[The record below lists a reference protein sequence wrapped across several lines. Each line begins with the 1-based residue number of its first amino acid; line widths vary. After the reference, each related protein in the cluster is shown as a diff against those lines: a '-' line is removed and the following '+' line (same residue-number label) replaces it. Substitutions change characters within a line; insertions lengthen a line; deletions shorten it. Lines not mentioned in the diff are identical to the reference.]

1 MKEIIKGDWQEL
13 LKEEFEKDYYKELKL
28 KLDEEYKTKEI
39 FPVEEELFSAFNLTQ
54 YKDVKVLILGQDP
67 YHNNDQ
73 AHGLAFSVKEGIK
86 IPPSLRN
93 IYKELNAD
101 LGIEI
106 PNTGYLINWAKEGI
120 MLLNTTLTVRAH
132 TPMSHSKIGWEI
144 FTDRIIELIDE
155 KDEPVV
161 FILWGNH
168 AKSKKKLIKNEKHLI
183 IESVHPSPLSA
194 SRGFFGTKPFSKT
207 NEFLRENGLQ
217 APSWRV

>member
-13 LKEEFEKDYYKELKL
+13 LKDEFEKDYYKELKL

-39 FPVEEELFSAFNLTQ
+39 FPVEEEIFSAFNLTQ

-144 FTDRIIELIDE
+144 FTDRVIELIDE

>member
-144 FTDRIIELIDE
+144 FTDRVIELIDE